1 MALDNAMDLHNI
13 PSTHSRDEED
23 EDPEHV
29 SPPDEPEFSPDASD
43 IARMNRMRVHSERMR
58 LHQSFERRNPLNI
71 EIDGPLMPPVPESR
85 DYTAIE
91 ERRREIQRGHIRDLR
106 RIARRHPAAPP
117 PFAEADVDRRVTY
130 YYPRTERS
138 QNSTPSSSRNTP
150 PDDVAFDVEDQP
162 RTLQMSYTRAQ
173 PMLYGNAPLVSPHF
187 FLCFTSSAALNCG
200 IISSEQGMAPA
211 TVPILLNSLSH
222 SNYENRKTM

>member
-106 RIARRHPAAPP
+106 RIARRHPQHHPHSQRLMLTAGSLITIPELNVLKTRHHRHLEIPP
-117 PFAEADVDRRVTY
+117 LT
-130 YYPRTERS
+130 
-138 QNSTPSSSRNTP
+138 
-150 PDDVAFDVEDQP
+150 
-162 RTLQMSYTRAQ
+162 TLHLT
-173 PMLYGNAPLVSPHF
+173 
-187 FLCFTSSAALNCG
+187 
-200 IISSEQGMAPA
+200 
-211 TVPILLNSLSH
+211 
-222 SNYENRKTM
+222 

>member
-1 MALDNAMDLHNI
+1 MIALDNAVDLHNI
-13 PSTHSRDEED
+13 STNSRDDDDEEHD
-23 EDPEHV
+23 HV
-29 SPPDEPEFSPDASD
+29 SPPDEELSPDSFD

-58 LHQSFERRNPLNI
+58 LHQSFERRNPINI

-106 RIARRHPAAPP
+106 RMARRHPAAP
-117 PFAEADVDRRVTY
+117 AENDVDRRVTY

-150 PDDVAFDVEDQP
+150 PDDVAFDLADHP

-173 PMLYGNAPLVSPHF
+173 PMSYSHASPVSTIDYLDCSIFCF
-187 FLCFTSSAALNCG
+187 FC
-200 IISSEQGMAPA
+200 ISRFWYHIYSGPK
-211 TVPILLNSLSH
+211 PIVLSH
-222 SNYENRKTM
+222 LRYLQLPKV